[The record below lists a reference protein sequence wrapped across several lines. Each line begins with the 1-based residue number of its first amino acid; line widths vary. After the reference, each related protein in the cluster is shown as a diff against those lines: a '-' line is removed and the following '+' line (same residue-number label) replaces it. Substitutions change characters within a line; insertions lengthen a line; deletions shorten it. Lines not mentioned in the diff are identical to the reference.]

1 MGEIAYLPGATTVG
15 IVYRD
20 GVLLASEKRLAYGS
34 FVLSKAVKKVFPLTD
49 NIAAACAGLVS
60 DMQSMVRISVA
71 YMKLLELETNRKASV
86 RSASKLISNL
96 LSERRLF
103 PLLTQTLVGGVDEEG
118 PGLYVLDPLGSV
130 MKDDYATVGSGSE
143 IAIGIL
149 ESRYRTG
156 LDWAEAKE
164 LALASMK
171 AAMARD
177 AASGDGI
184 DLLRASAQGI
194 LEEYVPTK

>member
-1 MGEIAYLPGATTVG
+1 MGEAVYLPGATTLG
-15 IVYRD
+15 IVFKD

-60 DMQSMVRISVA
+60 DMQSTARVAAA
-71 YMKLLELETNRKASV
+71 YMKLLELDTDRKASV
-86 RSASKLISNL
+86 RSAAKLMSTIL
-96 LSERRLF
+96 FERRLF
-103 PLLTQTLVGGVDEEG
+103 PLLTQTLVGGVDDRG
-118 PGLYVLDPLGSV
+118 PSLYVLDPLGSV
-130 MKDDYATVGSGSE
+130 IADDYATVGSGSE

-149 ESRYRTG
+149 ETRYKPG
-156 LDWAEAKE
+156 LDWGSAKE
-164 LALASMK
+164 LAITGMR

-184 DLLRASAQGI
+184 DILRVSAQGTT
-194 LEEYVPTK
+194 EEYVPVR